1 MPSASSQI
9 DAITDLCRRI
19 GIEVR
24 EESLG
29 GQSGG
34 LCHIGK
40 NRVLF
45 VDSDADMP
53 TQLDQC
59 LVALASV
66 AELDRVFIPPILRD
80 RLDELK
86 KNDSSHG
93 HA

>member
-1 MPSASSQI
+1 MPSASTQI
-9 DAITDLCRRI
+9 DAITELCERI

-34 LCHIGK
+34 LCQVGK

-45 VDSDADMP
+45 VDRDADTT
-53 TQLDQC
+53 TQLDRC
-59 LVALASV
+59 LVALAGV
-66 AELDRVFIPPILRD
+66 DEFDRVFIPPILRD

-86 KNDSSHG
+86 KNLPTGDQT
-93 HA
+93 